1 MTADAPTAPPTRRE
15 DFDVVVIGAGINGAA
30 IGCALSGVG
39 QRVLLVDQGDI
50 GGGTSQASTMLI
62 WGGLLYLKDFE
73 FGTVRDLCRDR
84 DRLIAHEPSLV
95 RACAVRYLPTPG
107 QRPPALVTAALHG
120 YWLMGSSARRRPRRR
135 AGFDEQSMLAD
146 DRATAWQFE
155 EGTLTGSDARFVL
168 AWVQRAMARG
178 AELRTYARVSAVARE
193 GLALTRLQL
202 TDTITGET
210 SSVVAPVIVN
220 AAGPGADLVNR
231 LADVDSPFRHALS
244 RGVSI
249 AVPRQPSHQTHLVFD
264 ADGGNTLTLA
274 PWGPTALWAS
284 TESLHPTLDEAQA
297 LSSDDVTYLIDQ
309 YNRRFRQP
317 LTAADVLSI
326 RLGVRPVAVGR
337 AQALDGVGLG
347 LSRHHRL
354 HLDVTRQWLTVYGG
368 KLSGCRGLADDVVQ
382 RLDGLL
388 TPGAGH
394 RRGGGVVSLATPE
407 TATFPGLRE
416 PVVSATWARDRE
428 HCRTLDDYLRRRTN
442 IAQWLP
448 RGGVGRHD
456 EHRTAICQLAHTIH
470 RGDAAAA
477 ATDVAAYAARVAR
490 DAAIIAAAARG
501 ASSSALGVS
510 A

>member
-1 MTADAPTAPPTRRE
+1 MAAETPRAARSDPDAY
-15 DFDVVVIGAGINGAA
+15 DVVVIGAGINGAA
-30 IGCALSGVG
+30 ICCALSGAG

-84 DRLIAHEPSLV
+84 DRLIANEPALV
-95 RACAVRYLPTPG
+95 RTCAVRYLPTPG
-107 QRPPALVTAALHG
+107 QRAPALVTAALHG

-135 AGFDEQSMLAD
+135 AVFDEQSLLAD
-146 DRATAWQFE
+146 DRASAWQFE
-155 EGTLTGSDARFVL
+155 EGTLTESDARFVL
-168 AWVQRAMARG
+168 AWVQRSVARG
-178 AELRTYARVSAVARE
+178 AHVRTYARVSAVARE
-193 GLALTRLQL
+193 GRGLTRLEL
-202 TDTITGET
+202 TDTITHQT

-231 LADVDSPFRHALS
+231 LAGIESPFRHALS

-249 AVPRQPSHQTHLVFD
+249 AVPRQSQHQAHLVFD
-264 ADGGNTLTLA
+264 AEGGNTLTLA

-284 TESLHPTLDEAQA
+284 TESLHPTLAEANA
-297 LSSDDVTYLIDQ
+297 LTSDDVAYLLEQ

-317 LTAADVLSI
+317 LSAADVLSV

-354 HLDVTRQWLTVYGG
+354 HLDLERRWLTVYGG
-368 KLSGCRGLADDVVQ
+368 KLSGCRGLADDVAQ
-382 RLDGLL
+382 HL
-388 TPGAGH
+388 TDVLPSRAGRRPGGTAP
-394 RRGGGVVSLATPE
+394 LTTPD
-407 TATFPGLRE
+407 TATYPGMPD
-416 PVVSATWARDRE
+416 PVVSATWARDHE

-448 RGGVGRHD
+448 RGGLGRRD
-456 EHRTAICQLAHTIH
+456 EHRAVMLQIARTIH
-470 RGDAAAA
+470 RGDTAAAA
-477 ATDVAAYAARVAR
+477 ADLAASAARVAS
-490 DAAIIAAAARG
+490 DAAIIAAAGGGSA
-501 ASSSALGVS
+501 APSSLGVS